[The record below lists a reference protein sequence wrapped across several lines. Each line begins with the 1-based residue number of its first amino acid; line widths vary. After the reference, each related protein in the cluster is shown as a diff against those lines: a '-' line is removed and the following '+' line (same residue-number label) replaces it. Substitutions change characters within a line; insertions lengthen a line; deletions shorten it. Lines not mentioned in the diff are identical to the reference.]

1 MYDEELFVVG
11 PRQVQR
17 IPVLNEPVKQ
27 RDLNVA

>member
-17 IPVLNEPVKQ
+17 ISVLNEPVKHKEI
-27 RDLNVA
+27 LM